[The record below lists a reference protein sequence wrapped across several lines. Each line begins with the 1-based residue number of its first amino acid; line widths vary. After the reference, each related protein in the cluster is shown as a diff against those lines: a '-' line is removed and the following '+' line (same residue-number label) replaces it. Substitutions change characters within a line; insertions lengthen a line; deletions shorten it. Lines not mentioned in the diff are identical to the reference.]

1 MEYKSSEAKK
11 MVPLNCKS
19 LPGTQ
24 NMTFTLKHVALSLT
38 QAGCEISA
46 LSRTVDLVVAQV
58 MAFDSFSFP
67 SPDTGYFSPL
77 LPSQSQ
83 CFIIRLGI
91 VVAGVILQV
100 A

>member
-67 SPDTGYFSPL
+67 SPDTGTSHLYCPPRVSAL
-77 LPSQSQ
+77 L
-83 CFIIRLGI
+83 LGW
-91 VVAGVILQV
+91 GL
-100 A
+100 